1 MNPSNKKLVLLSFI
15 GAALWLLSGCNSPLK
30 NESVDGKKWINPVIA
45 HVSVDDAFWS
55 PKLATWQTVTAN
67 DIFDK
72 FEGKYTPEG
81 LYLEKDF
88 KVMGGTR
95 NAFLN
100 FDLVAKGKRGI
111 GMHHGPPWYDGL
123 IYESIRGTADLL
135 AHHRDS
141 LLEARIDGYV
151 DRIGAAQ
158 ESEKD
163 GYINTYTQLMEPG
176 HRWGFNGG
184 FLRWQHEVY
193 NSGML
198 VEAGI
203 HYYRATGKTKLLTIA
218 TKVANLMYDEM
229 GPAPKKNVVPAH
241 SGPEEA
247 LIKLYQLYRDNPGLK
262 EKIGL
267 PINERN
273 YFDLATFW
281 IEDRGH
287 HAGFPHW
294 REWGDERS
302 EKWIRDVKYNAPE
315 FGNHSRPTWGDYAQD
330 SIPVFQQKTIEGH
343 AVRATLLATGIAAA
357 AMENKDARYMHVA
370 NNLWDN
376 MVGKRMFITGGVGAI
391 ARDEKFG
398 ADYFLPSDAYL
409 ETCAAVGAG
418 FFSQRMNQLTGQARY
433 MDEFERALYNNVLTG
448 ISLEGKDYTYQ
459 NPLAA
464 ASHHRWGWHDC
475 PCCPPM
481 FLKMVSAVPDF
492 IYAVDSTGI
501 NVNLFISG
509 SAEIDSGNG
518 SKIRLVQ
525 QTKYP
530 WEGISIV
537 EVSPAREEKF
547 VIRVRIPGWANGQE
561 NPFGLY
567 KSKMTSNVRLSVNDV
582 EIPATSV
589 NGYAV
594 IDRVWKAGDKIQLV
608 LPMEPRVVHA
618 DGKVAD
624 LMSMV
629 AISSGP
635 LVYCL
640 EKNLNKDLDEI
651 KIEGGMP
658 MKVSFESDVLGG
670 VNVITGSASLRS
682 GSYVDFN
689 AIPYFT
695 AGNLKK
701 GDAYKV
707 WIREAK

>member
-1 MNPSNKKLVLLSFI
+1 MNPFKQNLSLTLLICTATYLLTDCSSSPKI
-15 GAALWLLSGCNSPLK
+15 ESPPLQKQGEYALTR
-30 NESVDGKKWINPVIA
+30 VD
-45 HVSVDDAFWS
+45 VDDPFWS
-55 PKLATWQTVTAN
+55 PRLNLWRTVTVN
-67 DIFDK
+67 DVFDK

-81 LYLEKDF
+81 AYLEKDF

-100 FDLVAKGKRGI
+100 FDLVAEGKRGI
-111 GMHHGPPWYDGL
+111 GKHHGPPWYDGL
-123 IYESIRGTADLL
+123 IYESIRGAADLL
-135 AHHRDS
+135 AQHRDS
-141 LLEARIDGYV
+141 LLESRIDGYI

-158 ESEKD
+158 NSEKD

-193 NSGML
+193 NAGML

-218 TKVANLMYDEM
+218 TRFANLMYNEM

-241 SGPEEA
+241 SGPEES
-247 LIKLYQLYRDNPGLK
+247 LIKLYQLYRDNPALK
-262 EKIGL
+262 EKVGISV
-267 PINERN
+267 NEKN
-273 YFDLATFW
+273 YFDLAIFW

-294 REWGDERS
+294 KQWGDEKS
-302 EKWIRDVKYNAPE
+302 EKWIRDAKYTAAE

-330 SIPVFQQKTIEGH
+330 SVPVFQQKTIEGH
-343 AVRATLLATGIAAA
+343 AVRATLLATGIATAA
-357 AMENKDARYMHVA
+357 LENNDQRYVGVV
-370 NNLWDN
+370 NDLWDN

-409 ETCAAVGAG
+409 ETCAAVGSG
-418 FFSQRMNQLTGQARY
+418 FFSQRMNQLMGHGKY
-433 MDEFERALYNNVLTG
+433 MDEFERSLYNNVLTG

-464 ASHHRWGWHDC
+464 SSHHRWGWHDC

-481 FLKMVSAVPDF
+481 FLKMVSSVPGF
-492 IYAVDSTGI
+492 IYSTDSAGI
-501 NVNLFISG
+501 AVNLFISG
-509 SAEIDSGNG
+509 KAEIAG
-518 SKIRLVQ
+518 SNDNTIGIVQ
-525 QTKYP
+525 RTRYP
-530 WEGISIV
+530 WEGTTVI
-537 EVSPAREEKF
+537 EVSPKREERFIIK
-547 VIRVRIPGWANGQE
+547 VRIPGWAIGEE

-567 KSKMTSNVRLSVNDV
+567 KSSMTASVKLSVNDTEV
-582 EIPATSV
+582 PVAPV

-594 IDRVWKAGDKIQLV
+594 IDRAWKSGDRIQLT
-608 LPMEPRVVHA
+608 LPMEPRIVHA

-624 LMSMV
+624 LMSTA

-640 EKNLNKDLDEI
+640 EKNLNKELDVM
-651 KIEGGMP
+651 KLEGGMP
-658 MKVSFESDVLGG
+658 MKVAFDGNLLGG
-670 VNVITGSASLRS
+670 INVVTGSASLNN
-682 GSYVDFN
+682 GSYVDFK
-689 AIPYFT
+689 AIPYFA

-701 GDAYKV
+701 GDGYKV
-707 WIREAK
+707 WVREAK